1 MKKIEEILNGVSCM
15 AIAGHVRP
23 DGDCI
28 GSCLGLYQYLR
39 DNWPEIQADVYLEDP
54 RPEFSYLPGFSEV
67 KTSCEEKAYD
77 LVVLLDVSSED
88 RIGVVAPLLA
98 KAGRT
103 VCIDHHVTNTEYC
116 EINHVEPDASSA
128 CEVLFG
134 LLEEEKISEPCAEA
148 LYTGIVTDSG
158 VFQYSSTSPHT
169 MRVAA
174 ALMEKG
180 VPFTRI
186 IEDAFFKKTYV
197 QNQIMGR
204 TLTESIML
212 LDKQCIVGIVRKK
225 VMDFYGLTP
234 GDMDGIVI
242 QLKNTEGVHV
252 AIFLYELEPQVF
264 KVSLRSDELVDVSK
278 IAAVFGG
285 GGHIRAAGCTMSG
298 SPYDVIN
305 NLTLYIEKQLLAEEE
320 EETTEEEA

>member
-1 MKKIEEILNGVSCM
+1 MKKIDEILNGVSCM

-39 DNWPEIQADVYLEDP
+39 DNRPEIQADVYLEDP

-77 LVVLLDVSSED
+77 LVVLLDVSSEE
-88 RIGVVAPLLA
+88 RIGVAAPLLA
-98 KAGRT
+98 KAGKT
-103 VCIDHHVTNTEYC
+103 ICIDHHVTNTEYC

-180 VPFTRI
+180 VPFWKYIDECFYQR
-186 IEDAFFKKTYV
+186 TYT
-197 QNQIMGR
+197 QTQLLGR
-204 TLTESIML
+204 TLLTSMRLMEGRVIVATVTRRML
-212 LDKQCIVGIVRKK
+212 E
-225 VMDFYGLTP
+225 FYGAQTE
-234 GDMDGIVI
+234 DIEGII
-242 QLKNTEGVHV
+242 DQLRVTKGVEV
-252 AIFLYELEPQVF
+252 ALLLQEIDDQQY
-264 KVSLRSDELVDVSK
+264 KVSMRSNTFVDVSK
-278 IAAVFGG
+278 IAVYFGG
-285 GGHIRAAGCTMSG
+285 GGHVKAAGCTMRG
-298 SPYDVIN
+298 SLHDVVN
-305 NLTLYIEKQLLAEEE
+305 NITEHIEFQME
-320 EETTEEEA
+320 